1 MGAQPGETNHKL
13 HGSQSV
19 KRRVREGRT
28 GVWRLR
34 QLRWTEQSKRAPWT
48 RSAVSRLSVR
58 SGMQTEREERPW
70 DRLGGAQQG
79 GCRRRLRHPAPLLSE
94 HPPSSHEDG
103 PVALPWVGP
112 ACTETGCPGA
122 WTRQE
127 WGPMLLLAHPHQPP
141 APYGK
146 DALRISSQEPGR
158 HQGGERTS
166 DATRNPGSSSAAP
179 RHLGGWEASG
189 RSYTAG
195 GAASQPRRPL
205 VLHAAADGSAV
216 SRPPKET
223 RHSRAAR

>member
-112 ACTETGCPGA
+112 ACTETGCPGSLDPA
-122 WTRQE
+122 RA
-127 WGPMLLLAHPHQPP
+127 GPHAAAGPPPP
-141 APYGK
+141 APCP
-146 DALRISSQEPGR
+146 LRERCPAHLISRTRETPG
-158 HQGGERTS
+158 
-166 DATRNPGSSSAAP
+166 
-179 RHLGGWEASG
+179 W
-189 RSYTAG
+189 
-195 GAASQPRRPL
+195 
-205 VLHAAADGSAV
+205 
-216 SRPPKET
+216 
-223 RHSRAAR
+223 